1 MGDFVLS
8 APLDPHLIK
17 AFDAATTACFEYE
30 RLRPPVWR
38 ARENEELSNAT
49 NRLGR
54 RLLGSQ
60 ALLSAVY
67 ATLGEGPGQGDVL
80 GALDV
85 LYETGQLEVTSPELM
100 RQLKPNVGV
109 RR

>member
-8 APLDPHLIK
+8 APLDPQFIK

-30 RLRPPVWR
+30 RLRPPAWR
-38 ARENEELSNAT
+38 ARENEMLSESA

-85 LYETGQLEVTSPELM
+85 LYESGRLEITSPELL
-100 RQLKPNVGV
+100 RQVQVGAV

>member
-1 MGDFVLS
+1 MAEFALHDQ
-8 APLDPHLIK
+8 LDPRLIR

-30 RLRPPVWR
+30 RLRPPVWN
-38 ARENEELSNAT
+38 ARENEALSNAT

-60 ALLSAVY
+60 SLLSAVY
-67 ATLGEGPGQGDVL
+67 ATLGEGLAEGDVL
-80 GALDV
+80 GALDA
-85 LYETGQLEVTSPELM
+85 LYETGRLEITSPELL
-100 RQLKPNVGV
+100 RQVQAGAV